1 MLRYYNNHNVDPI
14 SGLLYTEQEALRT
27 SSFNPQFGLPND
39 KVGKIMSISTD
50 EEIVSGSLH
59 LPHHWP
65 TTQQVGWHLGF
76 SEDAFQMKLLSEK
89 TKCMPSFLRSPV
101 VGVSSGFYTL
111 RAVLWSKN
119 CLQPSSLFSLT
130 CFPPMS
136 MICWFS
142 AWCFPH
148 AMLF

>member
-59 LPHHWP
+59 LPHH
-65 TTQQVGWHLGF
+65 
-76 SEDAFQMKLLSEK
+76 
-89 TKCMPSFLRSPV
+89 
-101 VGVSSGFYTL
+101 
-111 RAVLWSKN
+111 
-119 CLQPSSLFSLT
+119 
-130 CFPPMS
+130 
-136 MICWFS
+136 
-142 AWCFPH
+142 
-148 AMLF
+148 